1 MESTITIEIELPVTF
16 TASKGYPATHE
27 DPGCPDEINDLDY
40 SENELIRLVNTALE
54 DKEIEG
60 TLLDEA
66 SQAGIEYECEKAEYL
81 RDQMQDR

>member
-1 MESTITIEIELPVTF
+1 MESTITIEIELPVTY

-66 SQAGIEYECEKAEYL
+66 SQAGLEYEFEKYKHL
-81 RDQMQDR
+81 RDSLLDR

>member
-1 MESTITIEIELPVTF
+1 MESTVTIEIELPVTF

-66 SQAGIEYECEKAEYL
+66 SQAGIEYEYEKAEYL